1 MKYLYT
7 FFTLLIVSVGFSQ
20 EVLENFEAA
29 GVAVPAPFGGTTTFI
44 ADDPQTVGGVNGKV
58 AQGNSTSGGEIWQG
72 FTIDL
77 VGKNLDLTTDKT
89 ITLDVFSDVAGE
101 FAVKVQSG
109 VDGAPVSVKNAA
121 HAGTG
126 WENITVDFSSG
137 NVDNTGAANGAY
149 AQVAI
154 FMNWS
159 TAAANFPAPPADKT
173 IYVDNITGVG
183 VDKPLAISPPAAG
196 PDAPPARAAA
206 DVFSLH
212 GATYT
217 RHDFGAGGTFDQG
230 WCNGV
235 PSIEEVTLADSQ
247 VVVGYKDKPC
257 QGMQFS
263 SIDLTTFTNV
273 SVDIYVDESVDL
285 VGKIFH
291 LKYVQNGGAAREVNS
306 DLNGLGI
313 AKGQWVTLTYA
324 VDLTGFDDVIQ
335 FGITSNVN
343 DALWYT
349 NLYTYKDATASLK
362 NAELI
367 GLKLYPNPVKNIANF
382 SANETIQSVSIYD
395 LTGRIV
401 KQATPNKANFDLDV
415 ADLSKGVYLVKLSA
429 GDIEATTKL
438 IK

>member
-20 EVLENFEAA
+20 EVLEDFEAA
-29 GVAVPAPFGGTTTFI
+29 GVAVPVPFGGTTTFI
-44 ADDPQTVGGVNGKV
+44 ADDPQTVGAVNGKV
-58 AQGNSTSGGEIWQG
+58 AQGNSASTGQVWQG

-101 FAVKVQSG
+101 FAVKVQAG
-109 VDGAPVSVKNAA
+109 VDAAPASVKNAA
-121 HAGTG
+121 HAGSG

-149 AQVAI
+149 AQVVI
-154 FMNWS
+154 YMNWS
-159 TAAANFPAPPADKT
+159 TAAANYPNPPADKT

-183 VDKPLAISPPAAG
+183 IDKPAAIAPPAAG
-196 PDAPPARAAA
+196 PAAPQARDAA
-206 DVFSLH
+206 DVFSLY

-230 WCNGV
+230 WCGV
-235 PSIEEVTLADSQ
+235 PSLEEVTLADSQ
-247 VVVGYKDKPC
+247 VVVGWKDKPC

-273 SVDIYVDESVDL
+273 SVDIYVHESVDL
-285 VGKIFH
+285 VGKTFH
-291 LKYVQNGGAAREVNS
+291 LKYVQDGGAAREVNS

-324 VDLTGFDDVIQ
+324 VDLTGFDNVIQ
-335 FGITSNVN
+335 FGITSNVS

-415 ADLSKGVYLVKLSA
+415 ADLSNGVYLVKLSA

>member
-7 FFTLLIVSVGFSQ
+7 FLTLLIVSVGFSQ
-20 EVLENFEAA
+20 EVLEDFEAA

-44 ADDPQTVGGVNGKV
+44 ADDPQTVGSVNGKV
-58 AQGNSTSGGEIWQG
+58 AQGNSASGGEIWQG

-89 ITLDVFSDVAGE
+89 ITLDVFSDVVGE

-109 VDGAPVSVKNAA
+109 VDGAPASVKNAA
-121 HAGTG
+121 HAGSG

-137 NVDNTGAANGAY
+137 NVDGTVAANGAY
-149 AQVAI
+149 AQVVI
-154 FMNWS
+154 YMNWS
-159 TAAANFPAPPADKT
+159 TALANYPTTPADKT

-183 VDKPLAISPPAAG
+183 VDKLPPVTNPTAGPAA
-196 PDAPPARAAA
+196 PQARDAA
-206 DVFSLH
+206 DVFSLY
-212 GATYT
+212 GSTYT
-217 RHDFGAGGTFDQG
+217 RHDFGASGTFDQA
-230 WCNGV
+230 WCGV
-235 PSIEEVTLADSQ
+235 PSMEEVTLADNQ
-247 VVVGYKDKPC
+247 DVVRWKDKDC
-257 QGMQFS
+257 QGIAFS
-263 SIDLTTFTNV
+263 AADVSNMTNF
-273 SVDIYVDESVDL
+273 SVDIFIHDSTDL
-285 VGKIFH
+285 VGKVFNV
-291 LKYVQNGGAAREVNS
+291 KYVQPDLPEKQINF

-313 AKGQWVTLTYA
+313 AKGEWVTLNSP
-324 VDLTGFDDVIQ
+324 VDLTGYDGVVQ
-335 FGITSNVN
+335 FGITSPGN
-343 DALWYT
+343 DKMWYT
-349 NLYTYKDATASLK
+349 NLYTYRDATASVES
-362 NAELI
+362 AELI

-401 KQATPNKANFDLDV
+401 KQATPNKSNFDLDV